1 MQVLFALRF
10 CLFWVEGIR
19 DQTQVSVHSEQAI
32 YLLHLL
38 FEDSMLIFDAEFT
51 LEKIIWSISHQ
62 HTKVSREFNLKSP

>member
-1 MQVLFALRF
+1 MQVLFTLRF
-10 CLFWVEGIR
+10 CLFWEGIK

-38 FEDSMLIFDAEFT
+38 FEDFMLISNAEFT

-62 HTKVSREFNLKSP
+62 HKKISREFNFKSP